1 MVQIWQRYKPLQLI
15 SPVNIDQ
22 AMFIWKS
29 KPVLSFS
36 KKLSRCKLLQ
46 KRSTGKITEW
56 SKHLQHIAFEKY
68 IFSQLNSCIFQT
80 SLKYIKLVIPKILFI
95 LKLCNF
101 NFYFK
106 ISWPSPPPKKK
117 LIPPKNTPPPPPKQK
132 FLPPPSSKD
141 FSEIFRA
148 SEGINFENFPSQH
161 QPWRLPKK
169 NLDPSLSTRNRK
181 RRVGNATKHNLIV
194 RGKWGQD

>member
-1 MVQIWQRYKPLQLI
+1 MVQIWERCKPLQLI

-29 KPVLSFS
+29 KPVLFFS

-46 KRSTGKITEW
+46 KRSTGKTTEW

-68 IFSQLNSCIFQT
+68 IFSELNRCIFQT

-95 LKLCNF
+95 LVLSSF

-106 ISWPSPPPKKK
+106 ILWPPTKIKISDSPS
-117 LIPPKNTPPPPPKQK
+117 NN
-132 FLPPPSSKD
+132 
-141 FSEIFRA
+141 FSEIF
-148 SEGINFENFPSQH
+148 NPH
-161 QPWRLPKK
+161 PWAGRGCMLCQ
-169 NLDPSLSTRNRK
+169 NLGMWNKLTFILNQFCSCNVVIIDT
-181 RRVGNATKHNLIV
+181 
-194 RGKWGQD
+194 QDHDQTFQLDR

>member
-1 MVQIWQRYKPLQLI
+1 MVQIWERCKPLQLI

-29 KPVLSFS
+29 KPVLFFS

-46 KRSTGKITEW
+46 KRSTGKTTEW

-68 IFSQLNSCIFQT
+68 IFSELNRCIFQT

-95 LKLCNF
+95 LELCNF

-106 ISWPSPPPKKK
+106 ISWPSPPLLKKQ
-117 LIPPKNTPPPPPKQK
+117 LIPLKNTSPPPAPKQK
-132 FLPPPSSKD
+132 FLTPPLQQRL
-141 FSEIFRA
+141 FW
-148 SEGINFENFPSQH
+148 NF
-161 QPWRLPKK
+161 
-169 NLDPSLSTRNRK
+169 
-181 RRVGNATKHNLIV
+181 
-194 RGKWGQD
+194 